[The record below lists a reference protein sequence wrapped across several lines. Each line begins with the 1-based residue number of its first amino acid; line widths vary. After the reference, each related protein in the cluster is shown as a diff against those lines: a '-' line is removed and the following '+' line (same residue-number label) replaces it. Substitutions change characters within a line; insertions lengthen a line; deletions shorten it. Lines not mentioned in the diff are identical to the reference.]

1 MATLAPYSAKRT
13 AIACPMPELPPVT
26 RTFLPFSPGMAS
38 TVGWALASVSDM
50 KAPLSKCPLVRATAE
65 ALHPPPHPSE
75 RKRGGARRGEV
86 DPEVAEVAE
95 DQSGPLAA
103 CGVEARA
110 GRGRTEPDQ
119 RDEER
124 QDHQRAPAR
133 EHRVEQRNGHARLEG
148 DRGGDRDR
156 RVRHGPADRMH
167 HRPWE
172 QGLGEPG
179 ARGGASEL
187 GGDVARGIAWRHPPE
202 RPAGGVLAHGY
213 IAMSGAGSASG
224 CLPGAPLRSS
234 TKPVSGK
241 SRTESR
247 PAPISAAL
255 SAAEMRCSSCPIA
268 VAATMKGSEVACM
281 SPAIAVRRPS
291 STRR

>member
-133 EHRVEQRNGHARLEG
+133 EHRDEQRNGHARLEG

-202 RPAGGVLAHGY
+202 RPEAERDGGVEMGARTPPEGRQGDARHDGSDERPEREEAPGAEVERGGGRDQDRGHQHGGAGRLGAPTAPADGGVLAHGY
-213 IAMSGAGSASG
+213 IATSGAGSASD
-224 CLPGAPLRSS
+224 C
-234 TKPVSGK
+234 
-241 SRTESR
+241 
-247 PAPISAAL
+247 
-255 SAAEMRCSSCPIA
+255 
-268 VAATMKGSEVACM
+268 
-281 SPAIAVRRPS
+281 
-291 STRR
+291 